1 MRVLNCRILV
11 PTSGH
16 ILDKANLVSMDLG
29 SSPIL
34 SATDN
39 RQPQGNA
46 AQMHSGET
54 IRWS

>member
-1 MRVLNCRILV
+1 MHVLNCRILV

-16 ILDKANLVSMDLG
+16 ILDNANLVSMNLG